1 MIVWVNGAFGS
12 GKTTTAFELHRRIPG
27 SFVYD
32 PENAGFFIRKNVPH
46 EMKRSDFQD
55 YPMWRECNYSMLRH
69 IDAEYDGAII
79 VPMTIVNA
87 DYFNE
92 IVGRLREDG
101 ASVHHFALCASK
113 EVLLKRL
120 KTRGE
125 GGQSWAAQQ
134 IDRCIDGLSQPV
146 FRQHLDTDSM
156 TVEDIV
162 TRIASECRLPLLPDE
177 RGPFKKSWDRLATKV
192 KHIRFFG

>member
-12 GKTTTAFELHRRIPG
+12 GKTTTAYELHRRIPG

-92 IVGRLREDG
+92 IAGKLREDG
-101 ASVHHFALCASK
+101 ALVHHFALCASK

-134 IDRCIDGLSQPV
+134 ID
-146 FRQHLDTDSM
+146 
-156 TVEDIV
+156 
-162 TRIASECRLPLLPDE
+162 
-177 RGPFKKSWDRLATKV
+177 
-192 KHIRFFG
+192 